1 MKAVHPTELGLGVG
15 QMDLS
20 QSVGACPVCRST
32 RYHKTDDGFLLC
44 EFGHQSQGFWEE
56 HDDKETYFGTTRKL
70 ASRGGQ
76 SRLSQSLDE
85 DQNKLCTNISFMC
98 ILCL

>member
-1 MKAVHPTELGLGVG
+1 MIEYFCSLDLGLGFDR
-15 QMDLS
+15 MDLS

-56 HDDKETYFGTTRKL
+56 HDDKETYLGTTRKL
-70 ASRGGQ
+70 SIRGSQ
-76 SRLSQSLDE
+76 VRLSQASEE
-85 DQNKLCTNISFMC
+85 DHKKICNIIFYWTS
-98 ILCL
+98 